1 MTITT
6 GSTAAIY
13 TRISSDPTGQAAGV
27 ERQRK
32 ACAQLADDLGLTVAA
47 TYEDNDV
54 SAYSGKVRPN
64 FERLLSDAAEGR
76 FEVVIVWAADRLYRR
91 LSDLERIVTSFD
103 AAGVQVAAVKSGE
116 IDLSTAD
123 GRLHARLL
131 GSVAQH
137 ESEKKSERITARAR
151 QRAVDQKR
159 TVSAHQPFG
168 FCWADPDP
176 ANPKRPRP
184 GTRAGLRIDAEQ
196 AAALAGAYRDI
207 ADGRTLHATWKR
219 LSANVDIGKMT
230 STTLGT
236 ILRNPRNA
244 GLATYKG
251 EIVGEAADGLRI
263 VDRALWEKVNVI
275 LTDPKRKTSPGRPA
289 NTPYGGGLLRCGKC
303 GGPLASGRKGD
314 GHRKGTSAPTYICS
328 KNRCMGKR
336 RSRIDAT
343 LTETIA
349 AVLEGLHTAGL
360 LSVAALAADDHAAG
374 LRTQAAA
381 LEDRLDTLAG
391 LVACGDLDA
400 LDYAKASKRIR
411 DDLDTIT
418 AKLRKTSTRPALAS
432 ISDDPVSAFTA
443 ADDLTKRAIAAE
455 LLTRVDVAPGA
466 DPRLILVWA
475 DWLPAGLPTE
485 VTLPDSPALPHV
497 DSRREKVAEMY
508 ASGITAIAALARELG
523 TSRETIRK
531 DLTALGLYEVNS

>member
-32 ACAQLADDLGLTVAA
+32 ACAQLADDLGLTVAG

-159 TVSAHQPFG
+159 TVTGLLPFG
-168 FCWADPDP
+168 FCWADPNPDD
-176 ANPKRPRP
+176 PKRPRP
-184 GTRAGLRIDAEQ
+184 GTRAGLRIDADQ

-207 ADGRTLHATWKR
+207 ADGRTLRATWKR
-219 LSANVDIGKMT
+219 LGERIDVGKMT
-230 STTLGT
+230 ATSLGT

-263 VDRALWEKVNVI
+263 VDRDLWEKVNVI
-275 LTDPKRKTSPGRPA
+275 LSDPKRRTSPGRPA

-303 GGPLASGRKGD
+303 GGPLASGSKHDASGR
-314 GHRKGTSAPTYICS
+314 TPTYVCS
-328 KNRCMGKR
+328 MNRCMSKR
-336 RSRIDAT
+336 RRRIDAT

-349 AVLEGLHTAGL
+349 AVLEGLHAAGL

-391 LVACGDLDA
+391 LVASGDLDA

-443 ADDLTKRAIAAE
+443 ADNLTKRAIAAE

-475 DWLPAGLPTE
+475 DWLPAGLPAE

-531 DLTALGLYEVNS
+531 DLKALGLYGEAGR